1 MFVYHISQL
10 FIQFQEKNFKVS
22 SVMTHLQKTSCA
34 GFVPSFFQIKNSTS
48 HQNLTCCSYLYT
60 ITLHEDIK
68 LSNKLFQKQ

>member
-34 GFVPSFFQIKNSTS
+34 GFVPSFFKSKIQPVIKT
-48 HQNLTCCSYLYT
+48 
-60 ITLHEDIK
+60 
-68 LSNKLFQKQ
+68 